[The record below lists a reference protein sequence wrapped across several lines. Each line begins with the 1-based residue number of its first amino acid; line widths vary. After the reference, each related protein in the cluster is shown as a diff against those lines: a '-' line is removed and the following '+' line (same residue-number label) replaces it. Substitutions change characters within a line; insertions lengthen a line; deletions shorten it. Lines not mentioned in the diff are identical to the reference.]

1 MAKTLYQVVTQDSL
15 SNSSVPKRIIVQY
28 TDDVDGEGQVV
39 INYSDMTTEAKA
51 IYDTFIQ
58 MCDIYMNN

>member
-1 MAKTLYQVVTQDSL
+1 MAKTLNQVVTQDSL